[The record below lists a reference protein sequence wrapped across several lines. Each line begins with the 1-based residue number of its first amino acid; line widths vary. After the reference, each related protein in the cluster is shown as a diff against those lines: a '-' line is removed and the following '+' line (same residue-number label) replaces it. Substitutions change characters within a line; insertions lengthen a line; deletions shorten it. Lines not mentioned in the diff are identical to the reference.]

1 MPDEMDVGVDRL
13 QDAIDDRRQEAG
25 LHEAPARGSEG
36 GGARRSAR
44 PRWLDYLAISTALFA
59 VIAAIAALEA
69 GNYANEALFQANR
82 AVLLQTQAVDT
93 WSQYQAESIK
103 KYEATNLV
111 MILAHTGGSPREIG
125 AARAEAARR
134 QKQQSALQP
143 EARRLSA
150 ETDALNKESEGQ
162 LEHHHRFAIAV
173 TLLQVAIGL
182 SAIAALLSMPAVWY
196 FSLGAG
202 AFAFLVFVDGFTRTI

>member
-1 MPDEMDVGVDRL
+1 MPEEMEVGVDRL
-13 QDAIDDRRQEAG
+13 QDAIEERRHDAG
-25 LHEAPARGSEG
+25 EHAAHGHASA
-36 GGARRSAR
+36 GGAAHRSAR

-59 VIAAIAALEA
+59 VIAAIAALES
-69 GNYANEALFQANR
+69 GNYANESLFQANR
-82 AVLLQTQAVDT
+82 AVLLQTRAVDT

-111 MILAHTGGSPREIG
+111 TILAHTGGSPREIG

-143 EARRLSA
+143 EARRLNA
-150 ETDALNKESEGQ
+150 ETDTLNKESEGQ

-202 AFAFLVFVDGFTRTI
+202 AFALLVFVDGFTKTI